1 MLEIAIGAILASV
14 LVVALR
20 HARFERVLR
29 FWAVALSVA
38 AAIYVG
44 FVLVGGA
51 HVRWF
56 LLEAGGFILFSVLAF
71 LGLKYSP
78 WVLAL
83 AWFAHIAWDALL
95 HSQNTAFVPQ
105 WYPAACIGFDLVV
118 GAYII
123 VMYSRLR
130 NPVTPNSGFHGRYP
144 ETPGGL
150 RKER

>member
-1 MLEIAIGAILASV
+1 MLEVITGGILAGV
-14 LVVALR
+14 LVTLLR

-51 HVRWF
+51 QAEWF
-56 LLEAGGFILFSVLAF
+56 WIEVAGFILFSVLAF
-71 LGLKYSP
+71 LGFKFSP

-95 HSQNTAFVPQ
+95 HPQNTVFVPQ
-105 WYPAACIGFDLVV
+105 WYPAVCMGFDLVV
-118 GAYII
+118 GAYLIAA
-123 VMYSRLR
+123 YSQLR
-130 NPVTPNSGFHGRYP
+130 KPVTPNNGFHGTSALTRRRP
-144 ETPGGL
+144 
-150 RKER
+150 

>member
-1 MLEIAIGAILASV
+1 MLEITIGAILAGV
-14 LVVALR
+14 LITALR

-44 FVLVGGA
+44 FVLVGG
-51 HVRWF
+51 VNGQW
-56 LLEAGGFILFSVLAF
+56 LLVEAGGFILFTVLAL

-83 AWFAHIAWDALL
+83 AWFAHIGWDTLL
-95 HSQNTAFVPQ
+95 HSQITSFVPQ

-123 VMYSRLR
+123 VIYSRLR
-130 NPVTPNSGFHGRYP
+130 NSVTPNNGFHGTASLARRRP
-144 ETPGGL
+144 
-150 RKER
+150 